1 MKVLEPKYFKDYD
14 IEPWP
19 EGHINLDVGYS
30 SDYGDPFFIR
40 LDAVE
45 VYTNLKR
52 YFKDTEY
59 E

>member
-1 MKVLEPKYFKDYD
+1 MKLLEPKHFKDYD

-19 EGHINLDVGYS
+19 DGHISLEVSYKDLEGEPSFVILG
-30 SDYGDPFFIR
+30 
-40 LDAVE
+40 AVE